1 MRQHIGRIAKTLIRM
16 MVTTTAHGLLHFQ
29 SPANTA
35 PAAERTHRD
44 FTVQSLSAEERTVIS
59 LTTSNLKKQNFA
71 RGPYCNESASRLSLP
86 ATNQLRQM

>member
-1 MRQHIGRIAKTLIRM
+1 M

-44 FTVQSLSAEERTVIS
+44 FTVQSLSAEERAVIS
-59 LTTSNLKKQNFA
+59 LTTSNFEKT
-71 RGPYCNESASRLSLP
+71 E
-86 ATNQLRQM
+86 LRSWPLLQRKRQQIVLTCY